1 MGEEVPARTS
11 KKMGKEN
18 VQIHSKLTV
27 VPSKAVAP
35 GKFYPLSVLDHM
47 MQLHNVGLVYYY
59 REALT
64 TATSTDVVMDLKVSL
79 SRVLSSYPAVC
90 GRLQRPNDGNWE
102 IRCSDAGVRVLEA
115 KVDMT
120 LEKWF
125 EVADRDSE
133 LKLCYWESLGQD
145 PYISSL
151 FCVQFTEFE
160 GGGLAIGLSC
170 GHMLADPSCATLIM
184 KAWGET
190 HRRAQVL
197 HPPFFHPPGLKAR
210 PNKCEVTTATK
221 YYEST
226 FKREL
231 ATSCDQGDAGYKT
244 TIFKFSDEMVQQCV
258 SEVQGGDHKYE
269 PVTPFQAL
277 SALFWIACTKA
288 KGITG
293 AEESKLSVCSEFR
306 KIIIAPLPH
315 GFFGNAL
322 HFSEVS
328 SSAGDLVGND
338 LSYPAKLI
346 HDDIFR
352 LDKDELRSVVE
363 WLDNQK
369 NSDGQLPPPFYLY
382 GPNLT
387 AVNGEEFFTYDAVFE
402 KELKPL
408 HVSYY
413 VEPVH
418 GEGLIMVLPSAE
430 GGSSRTVM
438 VTLPAT
444 QASQLSMDPALL
456 RFSPTI
462 WMNNV
467 A

>member
-1 MGEEVPARTS
+1 MSARTSSKMGEE
-11 KKMGKEN
+11 N
-18 VQIHSKLTV
+18 VRIHSKLTV

-35 GKFYPLSVLDHM
+35 GKFYPLSILDHM
-47 MQLHNVGLVYYY
+47 MQLHSVRLVYYY
-59 REALT
+59 QAAASMAALQDVI
-64 TATSTDVVMDLKVSL
+64 TDFKVSL

-90 GRLQRPNDGNWE
+90 GRLQRRNDGNWE

-115 KVDMT
+115 KSDMT

-125 EVADRDSE
+125 EVADRLSE
-133 LKLCYWESLGQD
+133 LKLCYWESLGPD

-151 FCVQFTEFE
+151 FTVQFTEFE

-170 GHMLADPSCATLIM
+170 GHMLADPSCSTLIM
-184 KAWGET
+184 KAWGEI
-190 HRRAQVL
+190 HRNAQVL

-226 FKREL
+226 FKKEL
-231 ATSCDQGDAGYKT
+231 AMGSDHGDGGYKT
-244 TIFKFSDEMVQQCV
+244 VIFKFSEEMVQQCI

-269 PVTPFQAL
+269 AVTPFQAL
-277 SALFWIACTKA
+277 SALFWIACTKV
-288 KGITG
+288 KGKTG
-293 AEESKLSVCSEFR
+293 EEESKLSVCSEFR

-328 SSAGDLVGND
+328 SNAGDLAGND

-346 HDDIFR
+346 HDDISR

-363 WLDNQK
+363 WLHNQK
-369 NSDGQLPPPFYLY
+369 NKEGQLPPPFYLY

-387 AVNGEEFFTYDAVFE
+387 AVNGEDFFTYDAVFG

-418 GEGLIMVLPSAE
+418 GEGLIMVLPSAQ

-438 VTLPAT
+438 ATLPGT
-444 QASQLSMDPALL
+444 QGTQLCMDPAIL
-456 RFSPTI
+456 RFNPTI
-462 WMNNV
+462 WMNTV